1 MKRSLI
7 CFLLAVALCVSGVAY
22 AAVTLNDRSDEVTYT
37 ETVLLG
43 DPSMVEGVTVTAD
56 VSLMSQ
62 LFWTTGHTLGE
73 QPETAVDYTYY
84 PERQRSSTPSQYDG
98 IYLSSDIDYYVD
110 EEKDISELS
119 GLNLAFRELYDSA
132 SVGKE
137 VRKLIRLSD
146 YYEFYPIGARIE
158 LPGVKNLHWGS
169 DFYSDPPLDAFDE
182 NGVAVLEDG
191 TVVEMGPEMLNIRAF
206 QNFFKIPVVEDHV
219 MEIHLERGNGHGLN
233 YGMGNGAYNATEEE
247 LEELGEVD
255 WFDFTTRS
263 TWTDTACY
271 FTFDPKTQN
280 GDLVDTGHIP
290 GGYGIYRLP
299 LDPDHAENELG
310 FDARELEMVYLLDP
324 TDSVVGL
331 KTNRDGKDL
340 LLLTVEEDTAFLTVI
355 DTAAMQARQRI
366 ELLRG
371 KELYVD
377 SVQIFEDFMTFWIS
391 KSEPAIPPEGVEIPE
406 GEERT
411 EYVEHVSVLTWEE
424 AGEYTVEFMV
434 ESEQDADNGEKKLY
448 RPSHPELDWNGEE
461 LVMCGHL
468 FDYTRNYGTDTCGYV
483 VAVYDETGMTY
494 YAEYASSLKTGNSN
508 RSCDR
513 GETVICWP

>member
-22 AAVTLNDRSDEVTYT
+22 AAVALNDRADQVTYT

-43 DPSMVEGVTVTAD
+43 DPSTVDGVTVTAD
-56 VSLMSQ
+56 ISMMDQ
-62 LFWTTGHTLGE
+62 LFWTTGHTLGRE
-73 QPETAVDYTYY
+73 PEIAVDYTYY
-84 PERQRSSTPSQYDG
+84 PERHRVPSPSRYDG
-98 IYLSSDIDYYVD
+98 LYLYNDTDYYLD
-110 EEKDISELS
+110 EDKDITELS
-119 GLNLAFRELYDSA
+119 GLNLALRELYDSA
-132 SVGKE
+132 PVGKE
-137 VRKLIRLSD
+137 VRKYVRLSD

-169 DFYSDPPLDAFDE
+169 EFYSDPPLDAFDE

-191 TVVEMGPEMLNIRAF
+191 TVVEMGPVLLNIRAF
-206 QNFFKIPVVEDHV
+206 QEFFKIPVPEDHV
-219 MEIHLERGNGHGLN
+219 VEIHLERGNGHGLS
-233 YGMGNGAYNATEEE
+233 YGMSDGVYSATEEE

-271 FTFDPKTQN
+271 FTFDPRTHLEK
-280 GDLVDTGHIP
+280 LVDTSHIP

-299 LDPDHAENELG
+299 LNPDHAENELG
-310 FDARELEMVYLLDP
+310 FDARELEMVYSLDP
-324 TDSVVGL
+324 MLRVSYMY
-331 KTNRDGKDL
+331 TNRDGKDL
-340 LLLTVEEDTAFLTVI
+340 ILFTEEEGAAVLTVI
-355 DTAAMQARQRI
+355 DTQTMQERHRM

-371 KELYVD
+371 EDIYVHD
-377 SVQIFEDFMTFWIS
+377 VQIHGDFMAFVVGGNVT
-391 KSEPAIPPEGVEIPE
+391 
-406 GEERT
+406 
-411 EYVEHVSVLTWEE
+411 VLTWDE

-434 ESEQDADNGEKKLY
+434 EGEAATPDGEKKLY
-448 RPSHPELDWNGEE
+448 RPSNPELDWNGEE

-494 YAEYASSLKTGNSN
+494 YAEYESSLETGNSN